1 MSDTNQAHC
10 RRCGEPMD
18 AEARHCPACGA
29 AVHGAAVRG
38 CLAALAILAGGNL
51 MLVGA
56 AAGLCATAVNGS
68 SGASAEAGIA
78 WLVFAAGLL
87 LVAVTIIALSNSAR
101 RDGVGRDRRQF

>member
-1 MSDTNQAHC
+1 MSDTNQARC

-18 AEARHCPACGA
+18 ARGRHCPACGA

-38 CLAALAILAGGNL
+38 CLAALAIVAGGNL

-56 AAGLCATAVNGS
+56 AAGLCASGIDRS
-68 SGASAEAGIA
+68 SGRSAAAGIA

-87 LVAVTIIALSNSAR
+87 LVAVTIVALSNSAR
-101 RDGVGRDRRQF
+101 RDGEGRDRRQF